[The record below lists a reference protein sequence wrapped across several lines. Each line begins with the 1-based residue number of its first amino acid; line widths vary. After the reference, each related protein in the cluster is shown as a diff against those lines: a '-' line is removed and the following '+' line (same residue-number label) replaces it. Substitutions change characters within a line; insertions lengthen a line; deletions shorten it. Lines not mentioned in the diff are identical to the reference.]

1 MFKLNPTSKS
11 FALIACLTL
20 LASAIGC
27 NSGSVV
33 SPDKVADTVVM
44 DPSFILILSTPKDSD
59 SPMLKSESA
68 SNIVSAEFGGSISNG
83 WVTLDFPAGALNED
97 TEISISMPD
106 PGKLI
111 VELEPHGIQFNKPVG
126 MTLNLNGTD
135 AEGFSDDANLLWFNE
150 DMGWW
155 EILETDASQANQAKT
170 FLRHFSRYAGTFN
183 G

>member
-1 MFKLNPTSKS
+1 MFKLNLTSKS
-11 FALIACLTL
+11 FAFLACLTL

-44 DPSFILILSTPKDSD
+44 DPSFILILSTPKCSD
-59 SPMLKSESA
+59 SPSLTQSA
-68 SNIVSAEFGGSISNG
+68 SNVVSAEFGGSISNG
-83 WVTLDFPAGALNED
+83 WVTLDFPAGALDED

-111 VELEPHGIQFNKPVG
+111 VELEPHGIQFNEPVG
-126 MTLNLNGTD
+126 MTLNLNGTS
-135 AEGFSDDANLLWFNE
+135 AAGLADDACMLWFND

-155 EILETDASQANQAKT
+155 EKLKTEASDDNQSKT
-170 FLRHFSRYAGTFN
+170 FLEHFSKYAGKI
-183 G
+183 GG